1 MRVVLVGHVV
11 RDLRVAGFVGSELQ
25 ALQALGCNWQPGACG
40 IQAAQ
45 VVGWES
51 FRLQEIQVL
60 GPGLFKLQ
68 IADSSLHLVVC
79 RSHTLQAAQVAG
91 FRRPRTFRLL
101 VPLVPYD
108 ASA

>member
-1 MRVVLVGHVV
+1 MQPAACGLFWLGM
-11 RDLRVAGFVGSELQ
+11 LSGILQVAGFVGSELQ

-60 GPGLFKLQ
+60 GPGLFKL
-68 IADSSLHLVVC
+68 
-79 RSHTLQAAQVAG
+79 
-91 FRRPRTFRLL
+91 
-101 VPLVPYD
+101 
-108 ASA
+108 